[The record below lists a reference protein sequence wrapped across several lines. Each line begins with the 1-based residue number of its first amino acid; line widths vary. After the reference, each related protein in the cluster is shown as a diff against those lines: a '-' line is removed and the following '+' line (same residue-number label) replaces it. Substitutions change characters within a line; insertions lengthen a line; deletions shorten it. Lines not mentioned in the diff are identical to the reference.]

1 MKTRIITSIVAIIF
15 MCCVLALFNTVVF
28 DIVICLIC
36 LLGIHEIYK
45 AFDLKAPYIFA
56 GFVPYVFI
64 VMLTRYGFASKALLP
79 ISYVLALYLAV
90 CVIFNSQKIDFAKL
104 GGMVTY
110 SAIVT
115 LCFYSFIYLKR
126 LLPHVRYNYDAIY
139 FIVLICAFA
148 WGGDSMAYFV
158 GRACG
163 KHKMA
168 PHVSPHKTWEGAV
181 GGVIGSMLLGV
192 IVTVIY
198 GAMHG
203 LVVGI
208 KLESLG
214 WKYYLFIALL
224 GGVAS
229 ILGIFGDL
237 FASAIKRQ
245 QGIKDYGTIFPG
257 HGGVMDRFDS
267 VTFIAPLVCI
277 GVTFVFYY
285 FKA

>member
-1 MKTRIITSIVAIIF
+1 
-15 MCCVLALFNTVVF
+15 
-28 DIVICLIC
+28 
-36 LLGIHEIYK
+36 
-45 AFDLKAPYIFA
+45 
-56 GFVPYVFI
+56 
-64 VMLTRYGFASKALLP
+64 
-79 ISYVLALYLAV
+79 
-90 CVIFNSQKIDFAKL
+90 
-104 GGMVTY
+104 
-110 SAIVT
+110 
-115 LCFYSFIYLKR
+115 
-126 LLPHVRYNYDAIY
+126 
-139 FIVLICAFA
+139 
-148 WGGDSMAYFV
+148 MAYFV